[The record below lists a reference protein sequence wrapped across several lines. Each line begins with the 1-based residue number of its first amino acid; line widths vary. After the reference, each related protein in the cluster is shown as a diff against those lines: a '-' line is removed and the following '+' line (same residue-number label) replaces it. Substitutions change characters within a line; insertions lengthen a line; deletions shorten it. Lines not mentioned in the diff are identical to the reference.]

1 VRLFSSINVNQGE
14 TTLSEEKMNFILDL
28 IVTSATRVWLT
39 FLHNWPFLL
48 ISAVLAA
55 ALKLYLDPQ
64 RVSTFLTRYQK
75 AGVVGATAIA
85 VTTPLCS
92 CGTTAVVLGMI
103 ANLMPW
109 APIVAFMAAS
119 PLTSPEELVYSAGLF
134 GWRFALAFFVAS
146 IFVGLVGGAVASLM
160 DRRGWL
166 ANQTRL
172 SLKTNTNQGVTQ
184 VAQTSGSRSAGTV
197 TDAVQPVRLSMQ
209 PASAP
214 CCASEGQQL
223 LSLDAI
229 ACGFDRV
236 GSTCVAPIALISC
249 GFEASQPSEIPP
261 AQACSCSEKKMLTS
275 KAVSPAM
282 FLKETLD
289 TGKRLLVLFF
299 SFAFIGYF
307 LNGLIP
313 AAWVTGIFGSGNAF
327 SVSLAATLGLPL
339 YVNTEASLP
348 LVRTML
354 DAGMSQGA
362 ALAFLITG
370 SGTSFGAVAGM
381 LTIARWRVVTLVIGT
396 LWVTAILFGTVYN
409 LLF

>member
-1 VRLFSSINVNQGE
+1 
-14 TTLSEEKMNFILDL
+14 MNFILNL
-28 IVTSATRVWLT
+28 IVTSAGKVWLT

-48 ISAVLAA
+48 ISAILAA
-55 ALKLYLDPQ
+55 ALKLYLDAQ
-64 RVSTFLTRYQK
+64 RVSAFLTRYQK
-75 AGVVGATAIA
+75 AGVVGATTIA

-103 ANLMPW
+103 ANLLPW

-134 GWRFALAFFVAS
+134 GWRFALAFFAAS

-172 SLKTNTNQGVTQ
+172 SLNANANQGVTR
-184 VAQTSGSRSAGTV
+184 VAPSSASRSAGTV
-197 TDAVQPVRLSMQ
+197 TDAVQPVRLSRQ
-209 PASAP
+209 PAGAH
-214 CCASEGQQL
+214 CCAGEGQQL

-229 ACGFDRV
+229 ACGCDRV
-236 GSTCVAPIALISC
+236 GSTRVAPTATVSC
-249 GFEASQPSEIPP
+249 ECEASQPSETTP
-261 AQACSCSEKKMLTS
+261 AQACSCPEKKMVKS

-282 FLKETLD
+282 FLKETLN
-289 TGKRLLVLFF
+289 TGTRLLFLFF
-299 SFAFIGYF
+299 GFAFIGYF

-313 AAWVTGIFGSGNAF
+313 ATWVAAIFGSGNAF
-327 SVSLAATLGLPL
+327 SVPLAATLGVPL

-381 LTIARWRVVTLVIGT
+381 LTIARWRVVSLVVGT

>member
-1 VRLFSSINVNQGE
+1 
-14 TTLSEEKMNFILDL
+14 
-28 IVTSATRVWLT
+28 
-39 FLHNWPFLL
+39 
-48 ISAVLAA
+48 
-55 ALKLYLDPQ
+55 
-64 RVSTFLTRYQK
+64 
-75 AGVVGATAIA
+75 
-85 VTTPLCS
+85 
-92 CGTTAVVLGMI
+92 
-103 ANLMPW
+103 
-109 APIVAFMAAS
+109 
-119 PLTSPEELVYSAGLF
+119 
-134 GWRFALAFFVAS
+134 
-146 IFVGLVGGAVASLM
+146 
-160 DRRGWL
+160 
-166 ANQTRL
+166 
-172 SLKTNTNQGVTQ
+172 
-184 VAQTSGSRSAGTV
+184 
-197 TDAVQPVRLSMQ
+197 
-209 PASAP
+209 
-214 CCASEGQQL
+214 
-223 LSLDAI
+223 
-229 ACGFDRV
+229 
-236 GSTCVAPIALISC
+236 
-249 GFEASQPSEIPP
+249 
-261 AQACSCSEKKMLTS
+261 
-275 KAVSPAM
+275 M